1 MVLTLLGPA
10 FGCPFLTAEFQLGLP
25 VGNGKNA
32 LNGLA
37 VHQGHEMPPNLLG
50 SMPIMST

>member
-32 LNGLA
+32 LKSVELLLR
-37 VHQGHEMPPNLLG
+37 HQ
-50 SMPIMST
+50 